1 VAVSAIPPPAHGK
14 SFFCIDNDLVY
25 WNFFLDFGPLNLGHL
40 YRYCQLLNAKLSD
53 SRLKD
58 KAIYHYCGNH
68 PHRRANS
75 AFLIA
80 AWSIMY
86 LNRSPDEAYAPFKNI
101 SPAFPPWHD
110 ATPSV
115 CSFNLTVLDTLRGL
129 YRARECGFFDF
140 QKFNPEEYEYYEQVE
155 NGDLNWDLSGKF
167 VAFAGP
173 HATRESHPGGYTSLI
188 PEDYVPYFKK
198 RNVQLVVRLN
208 KKYYD
213 SRKFTSQG
221 IDHMELYFID
231 GSNPPDHLLAKFLD
245 RAENCDGA
253 IAVHCK
259 AGLGRTGCVIGCYMM
274 KHYGC
279 TAEEVIGWLR
289 IVRPGSVIGPQQQ
302 WLKDMQHRMWREGE
316 LYRQRGGKPIG
327 LGLAQQNEAKE
338 SGRGPKSDSLRGS
351 GEGLGGVTKG
361 MGGLNVAAGAGAA
374 DDTRLTRARTEDEES
389 NPKVNTQGDYLRE
402 RRMQAAREMANT
414 AAPVGGK
421 STGSSSGK
429 SGGSSVFGY
438 RK

>member
-1 VAVSAIPPPAHGK
+1 MSANPQPSSGK

-40 YRYCQLLNAKLSD
+40 YRYSQLLNSKLSD
-53 SRLKD
+53 NRLKE

-80 AWSIMY
+80 AWSILY
-86 LNRSPDEAYAPFKNI
+86 LNRSPEEAYLPFKNI
-101 SPAFPPWHD
+101 SPPFPPWHD
-110 ATPSV
+110 ATPSI
-115 CSFNLTVLDTLRGL
+115 CTFNLTVLDTLRGL
-129 YRARECGFFDF
+129 YKARECGFFDF
-140 QKFNPEEYEYYEQVE
+140 SKFNPDEYEYYEQVE
-155 NGDLNWDLSGKF
+155 NGDLNWTLNDKF
-167 VAFAGP
+167 IAFAGP
-173 HATRESHPGGYTSLI
+173 HATRETHPGGYTSLC

-213 SRKFTSQG
+213 SRKFTGQG

-245 RAENCDGA
+245 RAEATTGA

-259 AGLGRTGCVIGCYMM
+259 AGLGRTGCLIGCYMM

-289 IVRPGSVIGPQQQ
+289 VVRPGSVIGPQQQ
-302 WLKDMQHRMWREGE
+302 WMKEMQHRMWREGE
-316 LYRQRGGKPIG
+316 LYRQRGGRPIG
-327 LGLAQQNEAKE
+327 LGLIQHRQDAKDG
-338 SGRGPKSDSLRGS
+338 SGSVRGPRTESVRGS
-351 GEGLGGVTKG
+351 KELEGISRTLGGLSVDG
-361 MGGLNVAAGAGAA
+361 DAG
-374 DDTRLTRARTEDEES
+374 DDTRLTRKRTEDEES
-389 NPKVNTQGDYLRE
+389 NPKVNTQGDYLRA
-402 RRMQAAREMANT
+402 RRMEAAREMASN
-414 AAPVGGK
+414 AHPVG
-421 STGSSSGK
+421 
-429 SGGSSVFGY
+429 SGGSNGGKKDSAYNTFGY

>member
-1 VAVSAIPPPAHGK
+1 M
-14 SFFCIDNDLVY
+14 Y

-40 YRYCQLLNAKLSD
+40 YRYCQLLNSKLSD
-53 SRLKD
+53 HRLKD

-80 AWSIMY
+80 AWSILY
-86 LNRSPDEAYAPFKNI
+86 LNRSPDEAYLPFKNI
-101 SPAFPPWHD
+101 SPPFPPWHD
-110 ATPSV
+110 ATPSI
-115 CSFNLTVLDTLRGL
+115 CTYNLTVLDTLRGL

-140 QKFNPEEYEYYEQVE
+140 AKFNPDEYEYYEQVE
-155 NGDLNWDLSGKF
+155 NGDLNWTLNNKF
-167 VAFAGP
+167 IAFAGP
-173 HATRESHPGGYTSLI
+173 HATRETHPGGYTSLC

-213 SRKFTSQG
+213 SRKFTGQG

-245 RAENCDGA
+245 RAENTAGA
-253 IAVHCK
+253 VAVHCK
-259 AGLGRTGCVIGCYMM
+259 AGLGRTGCLIGCYMM

-302 WLKDMQHRMWREGE
+302 WMKEMQHRMWREGE
-316 LYRQRGGKPIG
+316 LYRQRGGRPIG
-327 LGLAQQNEAKE
+327 LGLVQQDAKD
-338 SGRGPKSDSLRGS
+338 GGMRGPRADSVRGS
-351 GEGLGGVTKG
+351 KELEGISRT
-361 MGGLNVAAGAGAA
+361 MGGLSVDGGSG
-374 DDTRLTRARTEDEES
+374 DDTRLTRNRTEDEES

-402 RRMQAAREMANT
+402 RRMQAAREMAST
-414 AAPVGGK
+414 AQPVG
-421 STGSSSGK
+421 SDK
-429 SGGSSVFGY
+429 SGGGKKETSSVYSTFGY